1 LGKVVAE
8 TCNRLNK
15 SQDQYDAV
23 YVGQDGY
30 EKTVQNAIAA
40 FRAGNHPTILQSLDA
55 GTADP

>member
-1 LGKVVAE
+1 VVAE

-23 YVGQDGY
+23 CLGQDGY
-30 EKTVQNAIAA
+30 EKAVQNAIAA
-40 FRAGNHPTILQSLDA
+40 FRAGNHPTILQSLAA